1 MTEKQFLEM
10 VINGDLTNE
19 ETVLA
24 LKEKATDLLE
34 ALEKATEQ
42 ARARR
47 AAASAEKNVEEK
59 MAIIDYL
66 EEQTENSLAREVAE
80 AIGVSTQKANAVLR
94 QMVAEGVV
102 ERIETDRNSP
112 LEYKLVGLEFVEVE
126 GDVEAE

>member
-19 ETVLA
+19 ETVLDLRA
-24 LKEKATDLLE
+24 KATDMLE

-47 AAASAEKNVEEK
+47 AVASAEKNLEEK
-59 MAIIDYL
+59 KAIIDYL
-66 EEQTENSLAREVAE
+66 EEQTENSLAKEIAE
-80 AIGVSTQKANAVLR
+80 AIEVSTQKASAVLR

-112 LEYKLVGLEFVEVE
+112 LEYRLAGLEFVEVE
-126 GDVEAE
+126 EEEVE

>member
-19 ETVLA
+19 ETVLDLRA
-24 LKEKATDLLE
+24 KATEMLE

-47 AAASAEKNVEEK
+47 AAASAEKNVKEK

-66 EEQTENSLAREVAE
+66 EEQTENSLAKEIAE
-80 AIGVSTQKANAVLR
+80 AIEVSTQKASAVLR
-94 QMVAEGVV
+94 QMVSEGVV
-102 ERIETDRNSP
+102 ERIEADRNSP
-112 LEYKLVGLEFVEVE
+112 LEYRLVGLEFVEVE

>member
-19 ETVLA
+19 ETVLDLRA
-24 LKEKATDLLE
+24 KATEMLE

-47 AAASAEKNVEEK
+47 AAASAEKNVKEK

-66 EEQTENSLAREVAE
+66 EEQTENSLAKEIAE
-80 AIGVSTQKANAVLR
+80 AIEVSTQKASAVLR
-94 QMVAEGVV
+94 QMVSEGVV
-102 ERIETDRNSP
+102 ERIEADRNSP

>member
-1 MTEKQFLEM
+1 M

-19 ETVLA
+19 ETVLDLRA
-24 LKEKATDLLE
+24 KATDMLE

-59 MAIIDYL
+59 KAIIDYL
-66 EEQTENSLAREVAE
+66 EEQTENSLAKEIAE
-80 AIGVSTQKANAVLR
+80 AIEVSTQKASAVLR
-94 QMVAEGVV
+94 QMVAEGIV